1 MGSSTAILCCN
12 RGRRPRQFALFGEL
26 ELIARLRARAVER
39 LANVVSGPR
48 KTARNS
54 ASVRRRVHHM
64 RGPSHLLGMT
74 EGKVPSPLVPKLRFG
89 TKGAPVNPVQ
99 QEISAF
105 FASSAVNR
113 TEIDDLGYGTLLSR
127 ASKRSG

>member
-39 LANVVSGPR
+39 LANVCRFRAAQDGEELRERP
-48 KTARNS
+48 KTRSPYERSLAFAWDDGRG
-54 ASVRRRVHHM
+54 AS
-64 RGPSHLLGMT
+64 
-74 EGKVPSPLVPKLRFG
+74 
-89 TKGAPVNPVQ
+89 VNPVQ

-113 TEIDDLGYGTLLSR
+113 TGIDDLGYRTLLSR
-127 ASKRSG
+127 ASKRS